1 MSWHFLIMSWHF
13 LLPSSEAVW
22 GHVGNPLT
30 WGEHEGRR
38 PSPGLLSPAA
48 SLVYRLP
55 QSWVGPKLPWKIAH
69 ASLHLLAF
77 ILTVLGLVAVFRY
90 HNKQHIA
97 NLYSLHSWLGITTV
111 FFFAC
116 QVGALPAFGFPLPGQ
131 PWALPRRTGAGP
143 GLAHCVEAAFA
154 GTPCRW
160 AFERAMETVAPALTL
175 RPSPCWPAVP
185 ERREPGV
192 MSRDT
197 RKRRPARMTAGE
209 GVVAAQS

>member
-1 MSWHFLIMSWHF
+1 MSWHFLP
-13 LLPSSEAVW
+13 PSSEAVW
-22 GHVGNPLT
+22 GHGGNPLT

-77 ILTVLGLVAVFRY
+77 ILTVLGLEAVFRY
-90 HNKQHIA
+90 HNNKHIA

-116 QVGALPAFGFPLPGQ
+116 QVGALPSLGSPRQISRGLCLGLHLHQ
-131 PWALPRRTGAGP
+131 PRRTGAGP
-143 GLAHCVEAAFA
+143 GLAHCVEAALA

-160 AFERAMETVAPALTL
+160 AFERAMETGSGTHPAPITLPACGSRAL
-175 RPSPCWPAVP
+175 
-185 ERREPGV
+185 
-192 MSRDT
+192 
-197 RKRRPARMTAGE
+197 
-209 GVVAAQS
+209 